1 MWQKIELNYETYI
14 KDIAGQSHE
23 GRLLEI
29 IVYIRSIYKWKAQ
42 KKNIEN
48 KSDPV
53 LWYIHIKNFYR
64 IKSEVIQIYKSIYF

>member
-42 KKNIEN
+42 KKNIETN
-48 KSDPV
+48 LTKSRDIFI
-53 LWYIHIKNFYR
+53 LKTFT
-64 IKSEVIQIYKSIYF
+64 E

>member
-42 KKNIEN
+42 KKILKTNH
-48 KSDPV
+48 KSCDIFI
-53 LWYIHIKNFYR
+53 LKTFT
-64 IKSEVIQIYKSIYF
+64 E

>member
-29 IVYIRSIYKWKAQ
+29 ILFI
-42 KKNIEN
+42 
-48 KSDPV
+48 
-53 LWYIHIKNFYR
+53 
-64 IKSEVIQIYKSIYF
+64 SEVFISEKHKKKILKQIWPSLVIYSY

>member
-29 IVYIRSIYKWKAQ
+29 ILFI
-42 KKNIEN
+42 
-48 KSDPV
+48 
-53 LWYIHIKNFYR
+53 
-64 IKSEVIQIYKSIYF
+64 SEVFISEKHKKKYWKQITSLVIYSY